1 MIRYLKKTVLVKK
14 RSFSTFEDINS
25 IFYIFELQLW
35 STYCDEGYYCAVYSK
50 CCARGCC
57 IFSRNGVSFHQAG
70 VGIIFIVIFVVI
82 LACLC
87 VSARPVPLTPWFTH
101 RSTPY
106 PSTQS
111 ITQSFL
117 NLFVRPP
124 PYSEVVARDDVE
136 APPPYSEVCENPDR
150 YPVIV
155 ALPPNNNI
163 GSKIRRG
170 LSKSCSIGRLKNQ
183 NRFFSNAYNTNEI
196 LYVI

>member
-1 MIRYLKKTVLVKK
+1 M
-14 RSFSTFEDINS
+14 
-25 IFYIFELQLW
+25 
-35 STYCDEGYYCAVYSK
+35 
-50 CCARGCC
+50 
-57 IFSRNGVSFHQAG
+57 
-70 VGIIFIVIFVVI
+70 
-82 LACLC
+82 
-87 VSARPVPLTPWFTH
+87 SARPVPLTPWFTN

-124 PYSEVVARDDVE
+124 PYSEVVVRDDVE